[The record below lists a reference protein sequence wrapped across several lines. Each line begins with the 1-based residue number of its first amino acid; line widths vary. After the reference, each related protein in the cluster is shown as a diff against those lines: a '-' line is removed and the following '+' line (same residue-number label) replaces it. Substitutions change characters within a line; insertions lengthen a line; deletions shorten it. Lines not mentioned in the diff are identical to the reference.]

1 MFMKKLFL
9 LLVFFSSIFSSKAQ
23 MTKAE
28 VESMIKGVNVAELKD
43 IYLIRS
49 RARDGAAGWSEK
61 SEEFDPKTCKWE
73 FGERSVKAEGASYA
87 VLIPYDK
94 IKVIFLKKGSY
105 LTIELID

>member
-1 MFMKKLFL
+1 MKKFFV
-9 LLVFFSSIFSSKAQ
+9 LLVLLSTTFATQAQ

-28 VESMIKGVNVAELKD
+28 VETMIKGVNVSELKD

-49 RARDGAAGWSEK
+49 RARDGAEGWSEK
-61 SEEFDPKTCKWE
+61 SEDLDPKTIKWE
-73 FGERSVKAEGASYA
+73 FGERSLKAEGGSYS

-105 LTIELID
+105 LTIELVD